1 MLLHID
7 LFVPLLVVPSL
18 QARTD
23 WRELFVKKLQ
33 PVVNNISLVPPD
45 SNTSAVVT
53 LVSCLL
59 LYFVNPTTT
68 TPYSSFLVR
77 LILRCV
83 S

>member
-1 MLLHID
+1 MLLRID
-7 LFVPLLVVPSL
+7 LFVPLLVAPSL

-45 SNTSAVVT
+45 SNPSTVVI

-59 LYFVNPTTT
+59 LYFVTPRPPPPT
-68 TPYSSFLVR
+68 PRSL
-77 LILRCV
+77 LG
-83 S
+83 